1 LGTNPYFWGVFMP
14 KHTTQFKFSV
24 VQQYL
29 TGEAGIKTIANQH
42 GIEQAMFRRWV
53 RSFLLHGESGL
64 VSTYSHYDAIF
75 KLSAL
80 QHMWGNHLS

>member
-1 LGTNPYFWGVFMP
+1 MP

-29 TGEAGIKTIANQH
+29 TGEARIKTIANQH

-64 VSTYSHYDAIF
+64 VSTYSHYDAVIV
-75 KLSAL
+75 AL
-80 QHMWGNHLS
+80 EPAAKGRKKITYACRRK